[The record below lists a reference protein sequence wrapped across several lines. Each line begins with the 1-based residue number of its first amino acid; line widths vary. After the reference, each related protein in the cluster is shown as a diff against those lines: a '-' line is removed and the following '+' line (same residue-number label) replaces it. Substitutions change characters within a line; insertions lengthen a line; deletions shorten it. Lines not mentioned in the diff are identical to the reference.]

1 MTGRLGIIAG
11 QGSYPLAL
19 AQQAR
24 AQGEAPFILTIDGQA
39 DADFSQFETA
49 SSPLGQT
56 ARIVKLLQQAG
67 CKELLLAGKITRP
80 SMADLQPDAGALALL
95 GKMALKGDD
104 TALRVLTSWLEGQ
117 GFSMREADSVLP
129 RQSWPAGFVFGPPAN
144 AGQLGDMR
152 LAMRAL
158 HQLDGLDVGQAAI
171 AGQGRILAIE
181 AAEGTDAMIARAAP
195 YCTDGAV
202 LVKMAKPSQDIRLD
216 PPVIGLATIEGLAAA
231 GISLLAV
238 EADRCRA
245 AGERAEIEAAAAARN
260 ISLMSVSWSFL
271 DEE

>member
-1 MTGRLGIIAG
+1 MAGRLGIIAG

-19 AQQAR
+19 AEQAR
-24 AQGEAPFILTIDGQA
+24 ADGEPPFILTIEGQA

-56 ARIVKLLQQAG
+56 AQIVRLLQEAG
-67 CKELLLAGKITRP
+67 CQQLVLAGKINRP
-80 SMADLQPDAGALALL
+80 SMAELQPDAGALALL

-104 TALRVLTSWLEGQ
+104 NALRVLTSWLEGQ
-117 GFSMREADSVLP
+117 GFAMRSPDSLLA
-129 RQSWPAGFVFGPPAN
+129 RQGWPAGFVSGPPAT
-144 AGQLGDMR
+144 AEQLADLR

-158 HQLDGLDVGQAAI
+158 YQLDSLDVGQAAI

-181 AAEGTDAMIARAAP
+181 AAEGTDAMIARAKP
-195 YCTDGAV
+195 YCEDGAV
-202 LVKMAKPSQDIRLD
+202 LVKMAKPSQDKQLD

-238 EADRCRA
+238 EAYICRA
-245 AGERAEIEAAAAARN
+245 AGDRAEIEAGAAAQS
-260 ISLMSVSWSFL
+260 ITLMSVSWSFL